1 MGRRAYPTP
10 STPRRVQSQDDL
22 EDSNKGTVTRRI
34 LYVQYSKVIFI
45 YLLKTY
51 CRSLKKF
58 RAKNYN
64 KCYLKIVLK
73 FLVKMFFLN
82 LGKNRRKKGALTLL
96 GDTDVSGKSSRTT
109 ERYVLCM

>member
-1 MGRRAYPTP
+1 M
-10 STPRRVQSQDDL
+10 
-22 EDSNKGTVTRRI
+22 
-34 LYVQYSKVIFI
+34 YSKVIFI

-73 FLVKMFFLN
+73 FLVQMFFLN

-96 GDTDVSGKSSRTT
+96 GDTDVSGMLSTIRSVHVKDALVRLFNMIFKIKKFQIRFEGSNPVGS
-109 ERYVLCM
+109 L